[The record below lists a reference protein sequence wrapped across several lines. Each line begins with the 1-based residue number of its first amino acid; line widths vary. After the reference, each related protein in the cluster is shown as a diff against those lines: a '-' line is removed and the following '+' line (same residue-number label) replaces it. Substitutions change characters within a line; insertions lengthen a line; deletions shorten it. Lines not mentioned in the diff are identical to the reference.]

1 MPNNLYTP
9 ALADTICKRI
19 SEGESLRAICRGPGM
34 PSEGTVRG
42 WAREDRDG
50 FGSRYRLARELQLD
64 HWADVI
70 IDIADEGDRDPRDRQ
85 VRIEARKWVMSKL
98 APRRYGDRL
107 LVAGEAENPL
117 RVLHEQVSVEKLS
130 SDQLSALETFALAM
144 LQTRTEPK

>member
-1 MPNNLYTP
+1 MPDNLYTP
-9 ALADTICKRI
+9 ALADTICRRI
-19 SEGESLRAICRGPGM
+19 AEGESLRSICRDTGM

-85 VRIEARKWVMSKL
+85 VRIEARKWIMSKL

-107 LVAGEAENPL
+107 LVVGEAKT
-117 RVLHEQVSVEKLS
+117 H
-130 SDQLSALETFALAM
+130 SACCTSRFHSIG
-144 LQTRTEPK
+144 

>member
-1 MPNNLYTP
+1 MPDNLYTP
-9 ALADTICKRI
+9 APADAICRRI
-19 SEGESLRAICRGPGM
+19 AEGESLRAICRDPGM
-34 PSEGTVRG
+34 PSQGTVRG
-42 WAREDRDG
+42 WAREDREG

-70 IDIADEGDRDPRDRQ
+70 IDIADEGGRDPRDRQ

-117 RVLHEQVSVEKLS
+117 RVLHEQASVERLS
-130 SDQLSALETFALAM
+130 SDQLSALEGFAMAM
-144 LQTRTEPK
+144 LQGERT

>member
-1 MPNNLYTP
+1 MPDNLYAP

-19 SEGESLRAICRGPGM
+19 SEGESLRAICRDPGM

-50 FGSRYRLARELQLD
+50 FGARYRLARELQLD

-98 APRRYGDRL
+98 GPRRYGDRL

-117 RVLHEQVSVEKLS
+117 RVLHEQVSVERLS
-130 SDQLSALETFALAM
+130 SDQLSTLENFAAAM
-144 LQTRTEPK
+144 LQKQGERT